1 MTRQNSARG
10 APASIAL
17 TALAAA
23 LLAVAAP
30 SATQAQSASPTTA
43 TFIKSA
49 NNAADRVSANV
60 ARAESVSVASDTSKV
75 EMADAATASAP
86 TSPVGTPTKRQAKE
100 SPLLSFDREVYNY
113 TAEGRRDPFQS
124 LMSTGEL
131 RPLITDL
138 RLVGIAYDAGG
149 NSVAVLRDLGT
160 NEQYRVRAGEQLGRM
175 RVAAIQPKK
184 VVFTI
189 EEFGFSRQESL
200 ALGDLTNARTQQ

>member
-1 MTRQNSARG
+1 MTRQNTVRG
-10 APASIAL
+10 APASV
-17 TALAAA
+17 ALAALVTA
-23 LLAVAAP
+23 LLASAAP
-30 SATQAQSASPTTA
+30 SATQAQSAAPTAA
-43 TFIKSA
+43 TFIKTA
-49 NNAADRVSANV
+49 NKAADRVSANV
-60 ARAESVSVASDTSKV
+60 ARAESVTVTSDTTKV
-75 EMADAATASAP
+75 EVTDAVAAPVTSSSA
-86 TSPVGTPTKRQAKE
+86 VTPTKRQAKE

-113 TAEGRRDPFQS
+113 SAEGRRDPFQS

-149 NSVAVLRDLGT
+149 NSVAVLRDIGT
-160 NEQYRVRAGEQLGRM
+160 NEQYRIRAGEQIGRM

-184 VVFTI
+184 IVFTI